1 VWRSR
6 LTGGAVGRDVGPS
19 GTSPSDRGRW
29 PGGAPGRIPGVDEP
43 YGGGPSA
50 LEDLVALFEAGSA
63 EELWRVL
70 LMGGGL
76 PSSPNSW
83 DAGLVWRHHHDDGQP
98 GALNTALLLCTDHRW
113 RRATSGLIAAIAS
126 SGLLDADA
134 LAELARRFLEG
145 VTVMWEA
152 PAEWSEGPWI
162 DIPLGPVEDVSV
174 VADEAADVEVGP
186 MLFPR
191 RVPPPLHRWAA
202 AELVRYNA
210 TAWAEVWEQAQT
222 LDAAATGA
230 ALAGILDGLG
240 ALSELAASE
249 MLAVG
254 LSWGRGSVRLVAL
267 ERLAEREGAGAAR
280 CRAAADPDI
289 KIRQWAEKLGRP
301 GRSSPARRGPS
312 RPHADKPVMTETDT
326 QPSLF
331 DL

>member
-1 VWRSR
+1 M
-6 LTGGAVGRDVGPS
+6 G
-19 GTSPSDRGRW
+19 
-29 PGGAPGRIPGVDEP
+29 
-43 YGGGPSA
+43 
-50 LEDLVALFEAGSA
+50 LFEAGSA

-70 LMGGGL
+70 LMSGGL

-83 DAGLVWRHHHDDGQP
+83 DADLLWRHHHGDGQP
-98 GALNTALLLCTDHRW
+98 GGLTTALLLCTDRRW

-126 SGLLDADA
+126 SGVLDSGA

-145 VTVMWEA
+145 TTLIWEA

-162 DIPLGPVEDVSV
+162 DIPLDPVEDVSV
-174 VADEAADVEVGP
+174 VAEGADDVEFGP

-191 RVPPPLHRWAA
+191 RVPPPLHSWAA
-202 AELVRYNA
+202 AELVRHNP

-222 LDAAATGA
+222 LDAAASSA
-230 ALAGILDGLG
+230 ALAGILDALG
-240 ALSELAASE
+240 ALSEPAASE
-249 MLAVG
+249 MLAFG

-267 ERLAEREGAGAAR
+267 ERLAEHEGAAVAR
-280 CRAAADPDI
+280 RRAAADPDT

-312 RPHADKPVMTETDT
+312 RPDADKPMTMETDT